1 MINKSIVDGFTSLDG
16 CYKLSDSDCT
26 IDCYVIPRSIL
37 ERKQEIDDWEL
48 KTNSVY
54 LLIGKQNDKI
64 MAYAGKG
71 EIGKDKESAMRRL
84 QQHLT
89 KNAELT
95 EKYFSF
101 WTQALVFVCKNTD
114 PGLQWDT
121 SITGDLEAILIGDI
135 KYEYNWK
142 GKSESIRN
150 PLSPDRIRGHAV
162 KLACIK
168 GYVKELGFTFLD
180 EDNTAV
186 SSKNLSKNSSGS
198 TIVTE
203 EEIAKQEKQIIDKTV
218 ALETKNLEIDARIP
232 EYTTPE
238 KVVNQM
244 LDLLPWDTFNHETKF
259 LDLACKGGEFLALI
273 HDRLS
278 EVLQR
283 DEYFSKYT
291 GKEKDVRIHDYIV
304 NNQLYGVAIGDNSYA
319 ITMDRVYD
327 CPHIVKAKTGAQ
339 GYINYIKC
347 LSGTD
352 SKKQYEKQ
360 QILKAQ
366 QSYIN
371 EILGV
376 QNMTFDVVIGNPPY
390 QETTGGGNN
399 GGKVIYDS
407 FILNGLNISDKLCM
421 IVKNNWMNSDSL
433 KGLRE
438 EVIKSGLK
446 TLTNYSLLGDIFPNM
461 GIAASIIYIDKN
473 YNGAIDYKE
482 IVKDKIVNEYVE
494 DIKNNGFIPA
504 SKYECSIVSKVK
516 AITKESFAHHVV
528 GMSPFGINTNGA
540 ISNGFIDE
548 SVKKTDYYNIGLK
561 YVDNFTYTNLDCFTK
576 NIELVDKYKIICPKQ
591 IHKTNN
597 PIPSVLGLR
606 PNNICSASYSLM
618 YCDADAKRASNVAKY
633 IKTRFFRFLTYCL
646 ADSLCGLNAYRV
658 SLVPDQ
664 DFTSA
669 SNIDWS
675 QPISNIDRQLYKK
688 YNLSEDEVAYIE
700 STIKSLDTTVEA
712 SPTMKFTLQEAEA
725 NLINRRIQNEE
736 F

>member
-37 ERKQEIDDWEL
+37 ERKKEIDDWEL

-54 LLIGKQNDKI
+54 LLIGEQDDKI

-71 EIGKDKESAMRRL
+71 ELGKDKESAMRRL

-218 ALETKNLEIDARIP
+218 ALETKNLEINARIP

-244 LDLLPWDTFNHETKF
+244 LDLLPWDTFNHETRF

-278 EVLQR
+278 VVLQK

-347 LSGTD
+347 LSGAD
-352 SKKQYEKQ
+352 IKKQYEKQ
-360 QILKAQ
+360 QILKAK

-376 QNMTFDVVIGNPPY
+376 QNMKFDVVIGNPPY
-390 QETTGGGNN
+390 QDEKNSIYPRFVELGIALSDTT
-399 GGKVIYDS
+399 
-407 FILNGLNISDKLCM
+407 CM
-421 IVKNNWMNSDSL
+421 ITRDNWMNGKAFKGMRQALNEDGAVSKIIHYPVVGELFSAVRVAVAIFKWDRNYKQLTDYKCIKKGIEVVKQQINTAEGIIYKSDIAKSIITKSRSSNKWTEIYNTRSYPFMDQRKRYDL
-433 KGLRE
+433 DTVAKPSGEYKVAVMANKE
-438 EVIKSGLK
+438 ETVYTKLCNFKNIDEVTQCKVVCGVIINEASKENPGNV
-446 TLTNYSLLGDIFPNM
+446 LTNI
-461 GIAASIIYIDKN
+461 
-473 YNGAIDYKE
+473 
-482 IVKDKIVNEYVE
+482 
-494 DIKNNGFIPA
+494 
-504 SKYECSIVSKVK
+504 K
-516 AITKESFAHHVV
+516 AIGPYVVSSESWSLIATFNTEKETVNCKS
-528 GMSPFGINTNGA
+528 
-540 ISNGFIDE
+540 
-548 SVKKTDYYNIGLK
+548 
-561 YVDNFTYTNLDCFTK
+561 
-576 NIELVDKYKIICPKQ
+576 
-591 IHKTNN
+591 
-597 PIPSVLGLR
+597 
-606 PNNICSASYSLM
+606 
-618 YCDADAKRASNVAKY
+618 Y
-633 IKTRFFRFLTYCL
+633 IKTKFVRFLANQTVNGRSNVT
-646 ADSLCGLNAYRV
+646 DNTFEF
-658 SLVPDQ
+658 VPLQ
-664 DFTSA
+664 NFTATSD
-669 SNIDWS
+669 IDWS
-675 QPISNIDRQLYKK
+675 QPISNIDQQLYKK
-688 YNLSEDEVAYIE
+688 YNLSEEEVAYIE
-700 STIKSLDTTVEA
+700 STIKSLDTTVQA
-712 SPTMKFTLQEAEA
+712 SPTRRFTLQEAEA